1 MIKGTLLIVDDNKS
15 VISALEMMLQYEVE
29 KIITISSPKRIHEI
43 LEQNEVDIVLTR
55 YELSGR
61 Y

>member
-29 KIITISSPKRIHEI
+29 KVIASALQREFM
-43 LEQNEVDIVLTR
+43 R
-55 YELSGR
+55 YWNR
-61 Y
+61 MK

>member
-29 KIITISSPKRIHEI
+29 KLISISNPKEYMKFWNRMK
-43 LEQNEVDIVLTR
+43 
-55 YELSGR
+55 
-61 Y
+61 